1 MKSENF
7 LNFLIEENNDIPGE
21 KDDLWLFLFYDY
33 YFLLFNI
40 IYIYISILYPYNSK
54 IRNDSVICVFCHLII

>member
-40 IYIYISILYPYNSK
+40 IYIYIYIYIYILMV
-54 IRNDSVICVFCHLII
+54 RNISFFYLDIN

>member
-40 IYIYISILYPYNSK
+40 IYI
-54 IRNDSVICVFCHLII
+54 DG